1 MLNKTNI
8 KVCLSEP
15 NSEQVEGIVLTFGE
29 DDKIADNDIIDK
41 GFHVD
46 SDTEID
52 NEITEEEVFQNIV
65 EIL

>member
-1 MLNKTNI
+1 MLGLAAHRTPVGTKLY
-8 KVCLSEP
+8 C
-15 NSEQVEGIVLTFGE
+15 
-29 DDKIADNDIIDK
+29 NDIIDK